1 MQFSLNE
8 LHTKCKFQD
17 FSVAQIL
24 REDKVGE
31 SRSTKTAI
39 FAILEALNCVDLV
52 NFSLQ
57 KVQKI
62 IKIKIQSL

>member
-1 MQFSLNE
+1 MILIDALMHDDEKKRF
-8 LHTKCKFQD
+8 TVWTFQD

-24 REDKVGE
+24 RHDKVGE

-57 KVQKI
+57 KVK
-62 IKIKIQSL
+62 KS

>member
-1 MQFSLNE
+1 MILIDALMHDDEKKRF
-8 LHTKCKFQD
+8 TVWTFQD

-39 FAILEALNCVDLV
+39 FAILEALNCVTLV
-52 NFSLQ
+52 SFSLQ
-57 KVQKI
+57 N
-62 IKIKIQSL
+62 